1 MCEEKSIPKHV
12 VILGGSGQVAT
23 ALKERLILK
32 GSNVSLLGTSS
43 ENDFFCDLR
52 DAASIKRAS
61 ESVDQFDG
69 LVLNAKKDIVKP
81 IQYRDY
87 SEINECLQVGISGPL
102 YFIGQSIQEK
112 KLMNG
117 ASIVSIGSQS
127 QLSGLKYSVDYSSV
141 KSALHG
147 MNKSLIK
154 EFARKKIRSN
164 TVIFDWIDDGKLPK
178 DSERLGANDVSG
190 FANPHEACFPIEFLL
205 SSKSRW
211 ISGQSLLFD
220 GGRFLSRL

>member
-1 MCEEKSIPKHV
+1 MCEEKNIPKHV
-12 VILGGSGQVAT
+12 VILGGSGQIAT
-23 ALKERLILK
+23 ALKERLKLK

-43 ENDFFCDLR
+43 KNDFFCDLH
-52 DAASIKRAS
+52 DPASIKRAC

-87 SEINECLQVGISGPL
+87 AEINSCLQVGISGPL
-102 YFIGQSIQEK
+102 YFIGQALRGK
-112 KLMNG
+112 KLMND

-127 QLSGLKYSVDYSSV
+127 QLSGLKYSVDYSAA

-164 TVIFDWIDDGKLPK
+164 TVIFDWIDNGDLPR

-190 FANPHEACFPIEFLL
+190 FANPYEASFPIEFLL

>member
-1 MCEEKSIPKHV
+1 MCEEQNITRHA
-12 VILGGSGQVAT
+12 VILGGGGQIA
-23 ALKERLILK
+23 AAIKARLKSK
-32 GSNVSLLGTSS
+32 GSKVSLLGTSS
-43 ENDFFCDLR
+43 ANDFFCDLH
-52 DAASIKRAS
+52 DAASIKRAC

-69 LVLNAKKDIVKP
+69 LVLNAKTDVVKP

-87 SEINECLQVGISGPL
+87 SEINSCVQVGISGPL
-102 YFIGQSIQEK
+102 YFIGQAIRAK

-127 QLSGLKYSVDYSSV
+127 QLSGLKYSVDYTSV

-178 DSERLGANDVSG
+178 DSERLGADDVVG
-190 FANPHEACFPIEFLL
+190 FANPYEASFPIEFLL

-211 ISGQSLLFD
+211 ISGQCLLFD
-220 GGRFLSRL
+220 GGHFLSRL